1 MKVIYRELSLIITGM
16 VIVYFVPIISY
27 KLSFPFYFFEPM
39 RWFVM
44 LAIAH
49 SVKRSAYSIAII
61 LPIFSFLI
69 ANHPSLA
76 KTVLLSGDLLLN
88 TFLFFYLIKI
98 ISNKFFA
105 MCISITVSKIA
116 YYLLKLISIELSIID
131 GGLISTPLYYQAAIV
146 ILLSAYVY
154 FLDNVK
160 MIKN

>member
-1 MKVIYRELSLIITGM
+1 MKVNYKELSLIIAGM
-16 VIVYFVPIISY
+16 VIVYFVPLISY

-88 TFLFFYLIKI
+88 TFLFFYLIE
-98 ISNKFFA
+98 N
-105 MCISITVSKIA
+105 
-116 YYLLKLISIELSIID
+116 LN
-131 GGLISTPLYYQAAIV
+131 
-146 ILLSAYVY
+146 
-154 FLDNVK
+154 FLNL
-160 MIKN
+160 